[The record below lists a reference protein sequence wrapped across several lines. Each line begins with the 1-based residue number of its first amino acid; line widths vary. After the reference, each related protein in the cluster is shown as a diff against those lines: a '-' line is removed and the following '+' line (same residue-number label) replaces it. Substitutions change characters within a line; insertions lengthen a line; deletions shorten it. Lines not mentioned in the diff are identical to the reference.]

1 MAVMDGPPG
10 PSGAPMD
17 IGPTDGG
24 VTGGS
29 IFSPKMLLLIGGGLI
44 AIFLIYKWYTNNNS
58 SNSAGVATDGTLN
71 TNGAGSDQAS
81 TGVSNPPIFN
91 IIVQEPAQPV
101 ATTTKTTHGG
111 RVTKGD
117 PSGGSKS
124 KGGGLPANHAYH
136 PPKNK
141 AHTSI
146 NKNIISSDSVSA
158 YSGKMAPSSAPTPSA
173 GTTRSA

>member
-17 IGPTDGG
+17 VGPTDGG
-24 VTGGS
+24 ATGGS
-29 IFSPKMLLLIGGGLI
+29 MFSPKMLLLIGGGLI
-44 AIFLIYKWYTNNNS
+44 AVILVYKWYTNNKS

-71 TNGAGSDQAS
+71 TNSAGSDQAS
-81 TGVSNPPIFN
+81 TGVANPPQFN
-91 IIVQEPAQPV
+91 IYVQQPAQPV
-101 ATTTKTTHGG
+101 ATTTDTT
-111 RVTKGD
+111 KKKK
-117 PSGGSKS
+117 PILKP
-124 KGGGLPANHAYH
+124 KPINKPGGGGGVPANHPLH

-146 NKNIISSDSVSA
+146 NKNITSSVSVSA